1 MKKLQGKLLSPAILG
16 TIRQCCRTPLA
27 RNADLHSHSKFMEA
41 SSNVVNIF
49 EVNSISVYDLKS
61 HYERLKAKAYG
72 KQNITLSACFLYPIL
87 SYPFPPK
94 LP

>member
-1 MKKLQGKLLSPAILG
+1 MKKLQGKLLSPALLG
-16 TIRQCCRTPLA
+16 SIRQCYKTPLA

-72 KQNITLSACFLYPIL
+72 KEYNLIRWHPLAHLSHPLPLY
-87 SYPFPPK
+87 